1 MAAKHHIAVLLAGLA
16 PALCVVSLLAG
27 GRTQEEKPRV
37 NADAAL
43 SVEFLKGVQ
52 QYVNLH
58 KKLEAT
64 LPPRP
69 EHATPAEI
77 GAHEQALAK
86 LIVQA
91 RSGAKQGD
99 LLPQKVRAYL
109 RRQIG
114 AVLHGPDGAV
124 IRRSVMED
132 NPGKV
137 RLRCNARYPEG
148 LPITSMPAPILA
160 ALPKL
165 PEHVEYRF
173 VGDRLVLLDL
183 HAQLVMDYMTDAL
196 PQ

>member
-1 MAAKHHIAVLLAGLA
+1 MQTGRCIAVSLGILA
-16 PALCVVSLLAG
+16 PALCVVSLLAASLA
-27 GRTQEEKPRV
+27 QEKPRV

-43 SVEFLKGVQ
+43 SVEFLNGVQ
-52 QYVNLH
+52 AYVELH
-58 KKLEAT
+58 RKLEAT

-77 GAHEQALAK
+77 QAHENALAK

-91 RSGAKQGD
+91 RSRAKQGD

-114 AVLHGPDGAV
+114 AVLRGPDGAV
-124 IRRSVMED
+124 IRQSVMED
-132 NPGKV
+132 NPGRVQLKV
-137 RLRCNARYPEG
+137 NARYPDG
-148 LPITSMPAPILA
+148 LPITTMPAPILG

-173 VGDRLVLLDL
+173 VGERLVLLDI

>member
-1 MAAKHHIAVLLAGLA
+1 MTTSRRIAASLGGLA
-16 PALCVVSLLAG
+16 PALCMVSLLAG
-27 GRTQEEKPRV
+27 GMTQEEKLRV

-52 QYVNLH
+52 QYVELH
-58 KKLEAT
+58 RTLEAT

-77 GAHEQALAK
+77 QAHENALAK

-91 RSGAKQGD
+91 RSRAKQGD
-99 LLPQKVRAYL
+99 LLPQKVRTYL

-114 AVLHGPDGAV
+114 AVLRGPDGAV
-124 IRRSVMED
+124 IRQSVMED
-132 NPGKV
+132 NPGRVQLKV
-137 RLRCNARYPEG
+137 NARYPDG
-148 LPITSMPAPILA
+148 LPITTMPAPILG

-173 VGDRLVLLDL
+173 VGERLVLLDI

>member
-1 MAAKHHIAVLLAGLA
+1 MITARRLAVSLGLA
-16 PALCVVSLLAG
+16 SLLATVSVLAG
-27 GRTQEEKPRV
+27 DIAQEKPRV

-52 QYVNLH
+52 AYVELH

-77 GAHEQALAK
+77 SAHEQALAK
-86 LIVQA
+86 LIVSA
-91 RSGAKQGD
+91 RGRAKQGD
-99 LLPQKVRAYL
+99 LFPQRVRAYL

-114 AVLHGPDGAV
+114 SVLRGPDGAV
-124 IRRSVMED
+124 IRRSLMED

-148 LPITSMPAPILA
+148 LPITTMPAPILA

-173 VGDRLVLLDL
+173 VGDRLVLLDI
-183 HAQLVMDYMTDAL
+183 HSQLVMDYMTDAL
-196 PQ
+196 PL

>member
-1 MAAKHHIAVLLAGLA
+1 MTTSRRIAVVLGLA
-16 PALCVVSLLAG
+16 PALCVMSLLAA
-27 GRTQEEKPRV
+27 GRTQDDKPRV
-37 NADAAL
+37 NADSAL

-52 QYVNLH
+52 QYVALH
-58 KKLEAT
+58 KQLEAT

-77 GAHEQALAK
+77 DAHEQALAR
-86 LIVQA
+86 LIIQA

-114 AVLHGPDGAV
+114 AVLRGPDGAI
-124 IRRSVMED
+124 IRQSIMED

-148 LPITSMPAPILA
+148 LPITTMPAPILG

-165 PEHVEYRF
+165 PDHVEYRF
-173 VGDRLVLLDL
+173 VSDRLVLLDI
-183 HAQLVMDYMTDAL
+183 HSQLVMDYMTDAL

>member
-1 MAAKHHIAVLLAGLA
+1 MKTARCIAVSLGILA
-16 PALCVVSLLAG
+16 PALCVVPLLAASLA
-27 GRTQEEKPRV
+27 QEKPRV

-52 QYVNLH
+52 AYVELH
-58 KKLEAT
+58 RKLEAT

-77 GAHEQALAK
+77 QAHENALAK

-91 RSGAKQGD
+91 RSRAKQGD

-114 AVLHGPDGAV
+114 AVLRGPDGAV
-124 IRRSVMED
+124 IRQSVMED
-132 NPGKV
+132 NPGRVQLKV
-137 RLRCNARYPEG
+137 NARYPDG
-148 LPITSMPAPILA
+148 LPITTMPAPILG

-173 VGDRLVLLDL
+173 MGERLILLDI

>member
-1 MAAKHHIAVLLAGLA
+1 MMIVARRIAVSLGSLA
-16 PALCVVSLLAG
+16 PMLAAVSLLAG
-27 GRTQEEKPRV
+27 GLTQGKPRV

-52 QYVNLH
+52 AYVELH
-58 KKLEAT
+58 RKLEAT

-77 GAHEQALAK
+77 ETHEQAIAR
-86 LIVQA
+86 LIIKA
-91 RSGAKQGD
+91 RAGAKQGD
-99 LLPQKVRAYL
+99 LLPQKIRAYL

-114 AVLHGPDGAV
+114 GVLRGPDGAV
-124 IRRSVMED
+124 LRQSVMEE

-148 LPITSMPAPILA
+148 LPITTMPPPILA

-165 PEHVEYRF
+165 PDHVEYRF
-173 VGDRLVLLDL
+173 VGDRLVLLDV

-196 PQ
+196 PR

>member
-1 MAAKHHIAVLLAGLA
+1 MITGRRIAVSLGSLA
-16 PALCVVSLLAG
+16 PMLAAVSLLAG
-27 GRTQEEKPRV
+27 GMTQEKPRV
-37 NADAAL
+37 NVDAAL

-52 QYVNLH
+52 QYVELH

-77 GAHEQALAK
+77 EAHEQALAK

-91 RSGAKQGD
+91 RSPAKQGD
-99 LLPQKVRAYL
+99 LLPQKVRAYF

-114 AVLHGPDGAV
+114 AVLRGPDGAG
-124 IRRSVMED
+124 IRQSIMED
-132 NPGKV
+132 NPGRV
-137 RLRCNARYPEG
+137 QLRVNAPYPHG
-148 LPITSMPAPILA
+148 LPITTMPAPILG

-173 VGDRLVLLDL
+173 VGDRLVLLDI
-183 HAQLVMDYMTDAL
+183 HAQLVMDYMTGAL

>member
-1 MAAKHHIAVLLAGLA
+1 VSLGILA
-16 PALCVVSLLAG
+16 PALCVVPLLAASLA
-27 GRTQEEKPRV
+27 QEKPRV

-43 SVEFLKGVQ
+43 SVEFIKGVQ
-52 QYVNLH
+52 AYVELH
-58 KKLEAT
+58 RKLETT

-77 GAHEQALAK
+77 QAHENALAK

-91 RSGAKQGD
+91 RSRAKQGD

-114 AVLHGPDGAV
+114 AVLRGPDGAV
-124 IRRSVMED
+124 IRQSVMED
-132 NPGKV
+132 NPGRVQLKV
-137 RLRCNARYPEG
+137 NARYPDG
-148 LPITSMPAPILA
+148 LPITTMPAPILG

-173 VGDRLVLLDL
+173 VGERLVLLDI

>member
-1 MAAKHHIAVLLAGLA
+1 MTIRCRIAVSLGSLATLLA
-16 PALCVVSLLAG
+16 VVSVLAEG
-27 GRTQEEKPRV
+27 QQEKLRV
-37 NADAAL
+37 NPDAAL
-43 SVEFLKGVQ
+43 SVEFLKGIQ
-52 QYVNLH
+52 QYVELH
-58 KKLEAT
+58 RKLEAT

-77 GAHEQALAK
+77 AAHEQALAN
-86 LIVQA
+86 LIIQA
-91 RSGAKQGD
+91 RSRAKQGD

-114 AVLHGPDGAV
+114 SVLRGPDGAV
-124 IRRSVMED
+124 IRQSVMED

-137 RLRCNARYPEG
+137 QLRVNARYPDG
-148 LPITSMPAPILA
+148 LPITTMPAPILG

-173 VGDRLVLLDL
+173 VGARLVLLDI

>member
-1 MAAKHHIAVLLAGLA
+1 MTTGHRIAVSLGSLG
-16 PALCVVSLLAG
+16 PALYVVSLLAG
-27 GRTQEEKPRV
+27 GMTQEKPRV

-52 QYVNLH
+52 QYVELH
-58 KKLEAT
+58 QKLEAT

-77 GAHEQALAK
+77 QTHQDALAK

-91 RSGAKQGD
+91 RSRAKQGD

-114 AVLHGPDGAV
+114 GVLRGPDGAGMRQS
-124 IRRSVMED
+124 IMED
-132 NPGKV
+132 NPGRVQLKV
-137 RLRCNARYPEG
+137 NTPYPEG
-148 LPITSMPAPILA
+148 LPITTMPAPILG

-173 VGDRLVLLDL
+173 VGDRLVLLDI
-183 HAQLVMDYMTDAL
+183 HAQLVIDYMTDAL

>member
-1 MAAKHHIAVLLAGLA
+1 MKTGRCIAVSLGILA
-16 PALCVVSLLAG
+16 PALCVVPLLAASLA
-27 GRTQEEKPRV
+27 QEKPRV

-52 QYVNLH
+52 AYVELH
-58 KKLEAT
+58 RKLEAT

-77 GAHEQALAK
+77 QAHENALAT

-91 RSGAKQGD
+91 RSRAKQGD

-114 AVLHGPDGAV
+114 AVLRGPDGAV
-124 IRRSVMED
+124 IRQSVMED
-132 NPGKV
+132 NPGRVQLKV
-137 RLRCNARYPEG
+137 NARYPDG
-148 LPITSMPAPILA
+148 LPITTMPAPILG

-173 VGDRLVLLDL
+173 VGERLVLLDI

>member
-1 MAAKHHIAVLLAGLA
+1 MITARRIAVSLGLA
-16 PALCVVSLLAG
+16 AVFAAVSLLAG
-27 GRTQEEKPRV
+27 DIGQEKPRV

-52 QYVNLH
+52 AYVELH

-77 GAHEQALAK
+77 EAHEQALAS
-86 LIVQA
+86 LIMRA
-91 RSGAKQGD
+91 RAGAKRGD
-99 LLPQKVRAYL
+99 LLPQKIRAYL

-114 AVLHGPDGAV
+114 VVLRGPDGAV

-137 RLRCNARYPEG
+137 QLRCNARYPEG
-148 LPITSMPAPILA
+148 LPITTMPAPILA

-173 VGDRLVLLDL
+173 VGDRLVLLDI
-183 HAQLVMDYMTDAL
+183 HSQLVMDYMTDAL
-196 PQ
+196 PL

>member
-1 MAAKHHIAVLLAGLA
+1 MITRRRIAVSLGLA
-16 PALCVVSLLAG
+16 VLAAVSLLAG
-27 GRTQEEKPRV
+27 DLAQEKPRV

-52 QYVNLH
+52 AYVDLH

-77 GAHEQALAK
+77 DAHEQALAK
-86 LIVQA
+86 LIINA
-91 RSGAKQGD
+91 RGRAKQGD
-99 LLPQKVRAYL
+99 LLPQRVRAYL

-114 AVLHGPDGAV
+114 GVLRGPDGAV
-124 IRRSVMED
+124 IRRSLMED

-148 LPITSMPAPILA
+148 LPVTTMPAPILA

-173 VGDRLVLLDL
+173 VGDRLVLLDI
-183 HAQLVMDYMTDAL
+183 HSQLVMDYMTDAL
-196 PQ
+196 PL

>member
-1 MAAKHHIAVLLAGLA
+1 MITARRIAVSLGLA
-16 PALCVVSLLAG
+16 PVFAAVSLLAG
-27 GRTQEEKPRV
+27 DIGQEKPRV

-52 QYVNLH
+52 AYVELH

-77 GAHEQALAK
+77 EAHEQALAS
-86 LIVQA
+86 LIMRA
-91 RSGAKQGD
+91 RAGAKRGD
-99 LLPQKVRAYL
+99 LLPQKIRAYL

-114 AVLHGPDGAV
+114 VVLRGPDGAV

-137 RLRCNARYPEG
+137 QLRCNARYPEG
-148 LPITSMPAPILA
+148 LPITTMPAPILA

-173 VGDRLVLLDL
+173 VGDRLVLLDI
-183 HAQLVMDYMTDAL
+183 HSQLVMDYMTDAL
-196 PQ
+196 PL

>member
-1 MAAKHHIAVLLAGLA
+1 MTTHHRIAVSLGSLV
-16 PALCVVSLLAG
+16 PALYVVSLLAG
-27 GRTQEEKPRV
+27 GMAQEKPRV

-43 SVEFLKGVQ
+43 SVEFLDGVR
-52 QYVNLH
+52 QYVELH
-58 KKLEAT
+58 RKLEAT

-69 EHATPAEI
+69 EQATPAQI
-77 GAHEQALAK
+77 QAHEDALAK

-91 RSGAKQGD
+91 RSRAKQGD

-114 AVLHGPDGAV
+114 GVLRGPDGAG
-124 IRRSVMED
+124 IRQSIMED
-132 NPGKV
+132 NPGRVQLKV
-137 RLRCNARYPEG
+137 NARYPDG
-148 LPITSMPAPILA
+148 LPITTMPAPILG

-173 VGDRLVLLDL
+173 VGDRLVLLDV
-183 HAQLVMDYMTDAL
+183 HSQLVMDYMTDAL

>member
-1 MAAKHHIAVLLAGLA
+1 MTTGHRIAVSLGSLAT
-16 PALCVVSLLAG
+16 ALCVVSLLAG
-27 GRTQEEKPRV
+27 GMTQEKPRV

-52 QYVNLH
+52 QYVELH
-58 KKLEAT
+58 QKLEAT

-77 GAHEQALAK
+77 QAHEDALAK

-91 RSGAKQGD
+91 RSRAKQGD

-114 AVLHGPDGAV
+114 GVLRGPDGGG
-124 IRRSVMED
+124 IRQSVMED

-137 RLRCNARYPEG
+137 QLRVNARYPDG
-148 LPITSMPAPILA
+148 LPITTMPAPILG

>member
-1 MAAKHHIAVLLAGLA
+1 MFTARRIAVSLGLA
-16 PALCVVSLLAG
+16 PLLAAVSLLAAG
-27 GRTQEEKPRV
+27 HIPQEKPRV

-52 QYVNLH
+52 AYVELH

-69 EHATPAEI
+69 EHATPGEI
-77 GAHEQALAK
+77 QAHEQALAR
-86 LIVQA
+86 LIIKA
-91 RSGAKQGD
+91 RAGAKQGD

-114 AVLHGPDGAV
+114 VVLRGPDGAV
-124 IRRSVMED
+124 MRQSVMEE
-132 NPGKV
+132 NPGRV
-137 RLRCNARYPEG
+137 QLRCNARYPEG
-148 LPITSMPAPILA
+148 LPITTMPAPILA

-173 VGDRLVLLDL
+173 VGDRLVLLDI
-183 HAQLVMDYMTDAL
+183 HSQLVMDYMTDAL

>member
-1 MAAKHHIAVLLAGLA
+1 MITARRIAVSLGLA
-16 PALCVVSLLAG
+16 PVFAAVSLLAG
-27 GRTQEEKPRV
+27 DIGQEKPRV

-52 QYVNLH
+52 AYVELH
-58 KKLEAT
+58 KKREAT

-77 GAHEQALAK
+77 EAHEQALAS
-86 LIVQA
+86 LIMRA
-91 RSGAKQGD
+91 RAGAKRGD
-99 LLPQKVRAYL
+99 LLPQKIRAYL

-114 AVLHGPDGAV
+114 VVLRGPDGAV

-137 RLRCNARYPEG
+137 QLRCNARYPEG
-148 LPITSMPAPILA
+148 LPITTMPAPILA

-173 VGDRLVLLDL
+173 VGDRLVLLDI
-183 HAQLVMDYMTDAL
+183 HSQLVMDYMTDAL
-196 PQ
+196 PL

>member
-1 MAAKHHIAVLLAGLA
+1 MITTRRIAASLGLA
-16 PALCVVSLLAG
+16 PVLAAVSLLAADIA
-27 GRTQEEKPRV
+27 QEKPRV

-52 QYVNLH
+52 AYVELH

-77 GAHEQALAK
+77 FAHEEALAK
-86 LIVQA
+86 LIVSA
-91 RSGAKQGD
+91 RGRAKPGD
-99 LLPQKVRAYL
+99 LFPQKVRAYL

-114 AVLHGPDGAV
+114 SVLRGPDGAV
-124 IRRSVMED
+124 IRQSVMEE

-148 LPITSMPAPILA
+148 LPITTMPAPILA

-173 VGDRLVLLDL
+173 VGDRLVLLDI
-183 HAQLVMDYMTDAL
+183 HSQLVMDYMTDAL
-196 PQ
+196 PL

>member
-1 MAAKHHIAVLLAGLA
+1 MRTGRCIAVSLGIMA
-16 PALCVVSLLAG
+16 PALCAVSLLA
-27 GRTQEEKPRV
+27 RPLSQEKPRV

-52 QYVNLH
+52 QYVDLH

-64 LPPRP
+64 LKPRP
-69 EHATPAEI
+69 EQATPAEI
-77 GAHEQALAK
+77 DAHEQALAK
-86 LIVQA
+86 LIIGA

-114 AVLHGPDGAV
+114 AVLRGPDGAG
-124 IRRSVMED
+124 IRQSVMED

-137 RLRCNARYPEG
+137 QLRVNARYPDG
-148 LPITSMPAPILA
+148 LPITTMPAPILG

-173 VGDRLVLLDL
+173 VGDRLVLLDI

>member
-1 MAAKHHIAVLLAGLA
+1 MTTKRRIAVLLVVA
-16 PALCVVSLLAG
+16 PALCVMSLLAAG
-27 GRTQEEKPRV
+27 LTQQDKPRV

-43 SVEFLKGVQ
+43 NVEFLKGVQ
-52 QYVNLH
+52 QYVELH

-69 EHATPAEI
+69 QHATPGEI
-77 GAHEQALAK
+77 EAHEQALAK

-91 RSGAKQGD
+91 RSRAKQGD
-99 LLPQKVRAYL
+99 LLPQKVRAYF

-114 AVLHGPDGAV
+114 AVLRGPDGAA
-124 IRRSVMED
+124 IRQSITEE

-137 RLRCNARYPEG
+137 KLRCNARYPDG
-148 LPITSMPAPILA
+148 LPISTMPVPILG

-173 VGDRLVLLDL
+173 VGDRLVLLDI
-183 HAQLVMDYMTDAL
+183 HSQLVMDYMTDAL
-196 PQ
+196 PL

>member
-1 MAAKHHIAVLLAGLA
+1 MKTGRCIAVSLGILA
-16 PALCVVSLLAG
+16 PALCVVPLLAASLA
-27 GRTQEEKPRV
+27 QEKPRV

-52 QYVNLH
+52 AYVELH
-58 KKLEAT
+58 RKLEAT

-77 GAHEQALAK
+77 QAHENALAK

-91 RSGAKQGD
+91 RSRAKQGD

-114 AVLHGPDGAV
+114 AVLRGPDGAV
-124 IRRSVMED
+124 IRQSVMED
-132 NPGKV
+132 NPGRVQLKV
-137 RLRCNARYPEG
+137 NARYPDG
-148 LPITSMPAPILA
+148 LPITTMPAPILG

-173 VGDRLVLLDL
+173 VGERLVLLDI

>member
-1 MAAKHHIAVLLAGLA
+1 MITARRIAVSLGLA
-16 PALCVVSLLAG
+16 PVLAAVSLLAG
-27 GRTQEEKPRV
+27 DIGQEKPRV

-52 QYVNLH
+52 AYVELH

-77 GAHEQALAK
+77 EAHEQALAR
-86 LIVQA
+86 LIMKA
-91 RSGAKQGD
+91 RAGAKQGD
-99 LLPQKVRAYL
+99 LLPQKIRAYL

-114 AVLHGPDGAV
+114 VVLRGPDGAV
-124 IRRSVMED
+124 IRRSLTED

-137 RLRCNARYPEG
+137 QLRCNARYPEG
-148 LPITSMPAPILA
+148 LPITTMPAPVLA

-173 VGDRLVLLDL
+173 VGDRLVLLDI
-183 HAQLVMDYMTDAL
+183 HSQLVMDYMTDAL

>member
-1 MAAKHHIAVLLAGLA
+1 MITARRIAVSLGLA
-16 PALCVVSLLAG
+16 PVFAAVSLLAG
-27 GRTQEEKPRV
+27 DIGQEKPRV

-52 QYVNLH
+52 AYVELH

-77 GAHEQALAK
+77 EAHEQALAS
-86 LIVQA
+86 LIMRA
-91 RSGAKQGD
+91 RAGAKRGD
-99 LLPQKVRAYL
+99 LLPQKIRAYL

-114 AVLHGPDGAV
+114 VVLRGPDGAV

-137 RLRCNARYPEG
+137 QLRCNARYPEG
-148 LPITSMPAPILA
+148 LPITTMPAPILA

-173 VGDRLVLLDL
+173 VGDRLVLLDIQS
-183 HAQLVMDYMTDAL
+183 QLVMDYMTDAL
-196 PQ
+196 PL

>member
-1 MAAKHHIAVLLAGLA
+1 MATSRRIAVLLGLA
-16 PALCVVSLLAG
+16 PALCLVSLLAVG
-27 GRTQEEKPRV
+27 LTQDDKPRV

-52 QYVNLH
+52 AYVALH

-77 GAHEQALAK
+77 EAHEQALAR
-86 LIVQA
+86 LIIQA

-114 AVLHGPDGAV
+114 GVLRGPDGAI
-124 IRRSVMED
+124 IRQSIMED

-148 LPITSMPAPILA
+148 LPITTMPAPILG

-165 PEHVEYRF
+165 PDHVEYRF
-173 VGDRLVLLDL
+173 VGDRLVLLDI
-183 HAQLVMDYMTDAL
+183 HSQLVMDYMTDAL
-196 PQ
+196 PL

>member
-1 MAAKHHIAVLLAGLA
+1 MITARRIAVSLGLA
-16 PALCVVSLLAG
+16 PVLAAVSLLAG
-27 GRTQEEKPRV
+27 DIAQEKPRV

-52 QYVNLH
+52 AYVELH

-77 GAHEQALAK
+77 EAHEQALAR
-86 LIVQA
+86 LIMKA
-91 RSGAKQGD
+91 RAGAKQGD
-99 LLPQKVRAYL
+99 LLPQKIRAYL

-114 AVLHGPDGAV
+114 VVLRGPDGAV
-124 IRRSVMED
+124 IRRSLTED

-137 RLRCNARYPEG
+137 QLRCNARYPEG
-148 LPITSMPAPILA
+148 LPITTMPAPVLA

-173 VGDRLVLLDL
+173 VGDRLVLLDI
-183 HAQLVMDYMTDAL
+183 HSQLVMDYMTDAL

>member
-1 MAAKHHIAVLLAGLA
+1 MTRGRRIAVSLGSLA
-16 PALCVVSLLAG
+16 PALCAVSLLAG
-27 GRTQEEKPRV
+27 AITQEKPRV

-52 QYVNLH
+52 QYVELH

-69 EHATPAEI
+69 EHVTPAEI
-77 GAHEQALAK
+77 QAHEDALAK

-91 RSGAKQGD
+91 RSRAKQGD

-114 AVLHGPDGAV
+114 AVLRGPDGAG
-124 IRRSVMED
+124 IRQSVMED
-132 NPGKV
+132 NPGRVQLKV
-137 RLRCNARYPEG
+137 NARYPDG
-148 LPITSMPAPILA
+148 LPITTMPAPILG

-173 VGDRLVLLDL
+173 VGERLLLLDI

>member
-1 MAAKHHIAVLLAGLA
+1 MITARRLAVSLATLA
-16 PALCVVSLLAG
+16 PMLAAVSLLAG
-27 GRTQEEKPRV
+27 DIAQEKPRV

-52 QYVNLH
+52 QYVELH

-69 EHATPAEI
+69 EHATPAEVD
-77 GAHEQALAK
+77 AHAQTLAR

-91 RSGAKQGD
+91 RARAKQGD

-114 AVLHGPDGAV
+114 AVLRGPDGAV
-124 IRRSVMED
+124 IRESIMEE

-137 RLRCNARYPEG
+137 QLRVNARYPEG
-148 LPITSMPAPILA
+148 LPITTMPAPILG

-173 VGDRLVLLDL
+173 VGERLVLLDS
-183 HAQLVMDYMTDAL
+183 HAALVMDYMTDAL
-196 PQ
+196 PR